1 LVCFSDL
8 HTSITKSG
16 RVVHKL
22 RAPRLSIEGV
32 QISEPLEGAPMR
44 RWYVVI
50 TNTGSG
56 VYKSLSLRRA
66 VEQHIRLWGSE
77 GILKAERLS
86 TRSLL

>member
-1 LVCFSDL
+1 
-8 HTSITKSG
+8 
-16 RVVHKL
+16 
-22 RAPRLSIEGV
+22 
-32 QISEPLEGAPMR
+32 MR

-77 GILKAERLS
+77 GILKAERLAP
-86 TRSLL
+86 RSLL